1 MARLKHISH
10 LVLVLLL
17 AAGTSCSDNS
27 NLFDPAE
34 PELSGSG
41 ILVSEEREAGT
52 FTAISASGP
61 ITTVISPGQHRQVVV
76 TADNNIIHRV
86 KTSVYGNTL
95 HISLMDGDYHN
106 IWIRVQVNVPTVTAL
121 SNNGTGTMKVSGL
134 DVVGSLKVTN
144 VGNGAMIL
152 EGKGNELNLKN
163 EGAGSVNAYGFMV
176 GLCSVTNE
184 GAGSCEVYCTEL
196 LDGTNT
202 GSGSIRYKGAP
213 TVTID
218 NTGTGGVF
226 KEG

>member
-1 MARLKHISH
+1 MARLKHFRH
-10 LVLVLLL
+10 LLLLLLL
-17 AAGTSCSDNS
+17 AAGISCSDNS

-41 ILVSEEREAGT
+41 VLVSEEREAGT

-61 ITTVISPGQHRQVVV
+61 ITTVISSGQPRQVVV
-76 TADNNIIHRV
+76 TADDNIIHRV

-95 HISLMDGDYHN
+95 HISLMDGEYHN
-106 IWIRVQVNVPTVTAL
+106 IWIRVQVNVPKVTSL
-121 SNNGTGTMKVSGL
+121 SNTGTGTMKASGL
-134 DVVGSLKVTN
+134 DVAGSLKVNN

-163 EGAGSVNAYGFMV
+163 EGAGSVNAYDFIA

-184 GAGSCEVYCTEL
+184 GAGSCEIHCTEL

-202 GSGSIRYKGAP
+202 GSGSIRYKGSP

-226 KEG
+226 REG